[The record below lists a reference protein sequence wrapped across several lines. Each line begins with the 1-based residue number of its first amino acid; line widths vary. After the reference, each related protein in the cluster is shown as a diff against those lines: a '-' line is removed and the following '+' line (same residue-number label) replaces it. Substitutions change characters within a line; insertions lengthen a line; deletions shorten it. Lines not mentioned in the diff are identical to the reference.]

1 MKKQSTMLSK
11 NERKILRFINYLPLI
26 VIICLISLVSIIYVH
41 NNTIYKENINNLK
54 ESFLFENKRM
64 IKQEVNRVYKYI
76 LYERSKSESRLKE
89 FILSRVNEVHTIMTA
104 IYTKY
109 KEIESEDQIK
119 QRIIDLLKNYRYNNT
134 RGYFI

>member
-1 MKKQSTMLSK
+1 
-11 NERKILRFINYLPLI
+11 
-26 VIICLISLVSIIYVH
+26 
-41 NNTIYKENINNLK
+41 
-54 ESFLFENKRM
+54 M

>member
-1 MKKQSTMLSK
+1 MLSK